1 MENRPHAGECE
12 VWGSALKRGFIVPVP
27 TSQTLVRWATDVHNY
42 LRNAASG
49 AVEPET
55 VLMQHQIGGE
65 KATVDGLLM
74 WDATNGYPVVSKSGE
89 WRQVVLADGQY
100 MGGVT
105 TSQTAA
111 AINTAYALTFT
122 PMTAQGITNDGTH
135 PSRLVFSESG
145 EYLVNFSAEI
155 SSGSSSSVDFYFWPR
170 VNGTNVA
177 GSTMVNTLK
186 NNGARLVVARSAI
199 FDFAAGDYLEAM
211 WAVSDT
217 NGHLEATAATAF
229 CPAAPAVTIS
239 ITRVRQ

>member
-1 MENRPHAGECE
+1 MSLGFTPPPVTGDLN
-12 VWGSALKRGFIVPVP
+12 VWAQNVV
-27 TSQTLVRWATDVHNY
+27 AY
-42 LRNAASG
+42 LRRTMSRLQFKSATASS
-49 AVEPET
+49 
-55 VLMQHQIGGE
+55 
-65 KATVDGLLM
+65 VDDGVIL
-74 WDATNGYPVVSKSGE
+74 WDAVNGYPVVSKNNE
-89 WRQVVLADGQY
+89 WRQMVLADGQY

-105 TSQTAA
+105 TTQTAA
-111 AINTAYALTFT
+111 AVNTAYPLTFS
-122 PMTAQGITNDGTH
+122 ALASNGITNDGTH

-155 SSGSSSSVDFYFWPR
+155 SSGSSSSVDFYFWPS

-199 FDFAAGDYLEAM
+199 FDFNAGDYLEAM

-217 NGHLEATAATAF
+217 NGHLESTAVTAF

-239 ITRVRQ
+239 ITRVRA

>member
-1 MENRPHAGECE
+1 MSLGSTPPPVTADLQ
-12 VWGSALKRGFIVPVP
+12 VWAQNVVG
-27 TSQTLVRWATDVHNY
+27 Y
-42 LRNAASG
+42 LRRTASRLQFKS
-49 AVEPET
+49 ATASSVE
-55 VLMQHQIGGE
+55 
-65 KATVDGLLM
+65 DGVIL
-74 WDATNGYPVVSKSGE
+74 WDAVNGYPVVSKNNE
-89 WRQVVLADGQY
+89 WRQMVLADGQY

-105 TSQTAA
+105 TTQTAA
-111 AINTAYALTFT
+111 AANTAYAVTFT
-122 PMTAQGITNDGTH
+122 AMAANGISNDGAH

-155 SSGSSSSVDFYFWPR
+155 SSGSSSSVDFYFWPK

-199 FDFAAGDYLEAM
+199 FDFNAGDYLEAM

-239 ITRVRQ
+239 ITRVRA

>member
-1 MENRPHAGECE
+1 MSLGFTPPPVTADLN
-12 VWGSALKRGFIVPVP
+12 VWAQNVVS
-27 TSQTLVRWATDVHNY
+27 Y
-42 LRNAASG
+42 LRRTASR
-49 AVEPET
+49 
-55 VLMQHQIGGE
+55 LQF
-65 KATVDGLLM
+65 KSATASSVDDGVIL
-74 WDATNGYPVVSKSGE
+74 WDAVNGYPVVSKNNE
-89 WRQVVLADGQY
+89 WRQMVLADGQY

-105 TSQTAA
+105 TTQTAA
-111 AINTAYALTFT
+111 AANTAYPLTFS
-122 PMTAQGITNDGTH
+122 ALASNGITNDGTH
-135 PSRLVFSESG
+135 PSRLVLAEGG

-155 SSGSSSSVDFYFWPR
+155 SSGSSADVDFYFWPK

-199 FDFAAGDYLEAM
+199 FDFNAGDYLEAM

-239 ITRVRQ
+239 ITRIRA

>member
-1 MENRPHAGECE
+1 MSLGFTPPPVTADLQ
-12 VWGSALKRGFIVPVP
+12 VWGQNVVG
-27 TSQTLVRWATDVHNY
+27 Y
-42 LRNAASG
+42 LRRTASRLQFKS
-49 AVEPET
+49 ATASSVE
-55 VLMQHQIGGE
+55 
-65 KATVDGLLM
+65 DGIIL
-74 WDATNGYPVVSKSGE
+74 WDAVNGYPVVSKNNE
-89 WRQVVLADGQY
+89 WRQMVLADGQY

-111 AINTAYALTFT
+111 AANTAYAVTFT
-122 PMTAQGITNDGTH
+122 AMAANGISNDGAH

-155 SSGSSSSVDFYFWPR
+155 SSGSSSSVDFYFWPK

-199 FDFAAGDYLEAM
+199 FDFNAGDYLEAM

-239 ITRVRQ
+239 ITRVRA

>member
-1 MENRPHAGECE
+1 MENRPYEGERK

-42 LRNAASG
+42 LRNTASG

-74 WDATNGYPVVSKSGE
+74 WDATNGYPVVSKSGQ
-89 WRQVVLADGQY
+89 WREVVLADGQY
-100 MGGVT
+100 MGGVNVD
-105 TSQTAA
+105 QTATFA
-111 AINTAYALTFT
+111 NTAYKLTYT
-122 PMTAQGITNDGTH
+122 PMVSSSIANDPTY
-135 PSRLVFSESG
+135 PERLVFTEAG
-145 EYLVNFSAEI
+145 EYLINFSAQI
-155 SSGSSSSVDFYFWPR
+155 SAGSATDVDFYFWPR
-170 VNGTNVA
+170 VNGVDAA

-186 NNGARLVVARSAI
+186 NNGARLVVSRSAI

-211 WAVSDT
+211 WAVSNT
-217 NGHLEATAATAF
+217 NGFLDATAATAF
-229 CPAAPAVTIS
+229 CPAAPASTIS

>member
-1 MENRPHAGECE
+1 M
-12 VWGSALKRGFIVPVP
+12 SLGFTPPPV
-27 TSQTLVRWATDVHNY
+27 TGDMTIWAQNLVSY
-42 LRNAASG
+42 LRRTVSRLQFKSATASS
-49 AVEPET
+49 VE
-55 VLMQHQIGGE
+55 
-65 KATVDGLLM
+65 DGVIL
-74 WDATNGYPVVSKSGE
+74 WDAVNGYPVVSKNNE
-89 WRQVVLADGQY
+89 WRQMVLADGQY

-111 AINTAYALTFT
+111 AANTAYALTFT
-122 PMTAQGITNDGTH
+122 EMAANGISNDGAH

-155 SSGSSSSVDFYFWPR
+155 SSGSSSSVDFYFWPK

-199 FDFAAGDYLEAM
+199 FDFNAGDYLEAM

-239 ITRVRQ
+239 ITRVRA